1 MLTMPVSPG
10 RDHIGGPAEAEV
22 TLLLY
27 GDYECPY
34 TRKAHRSVKD
44 VQARMGERLRFVFR
58 NFPLEDLHPH
68 ALRSAET
75 AEAAAVLGAFWEMHD
90 LLFEN
95 QKHLEDA
102 DLWAYASELDLDM
115 ARFDNDMEN
124 HVHAERVRE
133 DLLSGERSGV
143 RGTPTFYI
151 NDVRHSG
158 LYDATSLLEA
168 LDEAASM
175 EQRDQ

>member
-1 MLTMPVSPG
+1 MPVSPG
-10 RDHIGGPAEAEV
+10 RDHIRGPADADV
-22 TLLLY
+22 TLVLY

-34 TRKAHRSVKD
+34 TRRAHRSVKD

-68 ALRSAET
+68 AFRAAET
-75 AEAAAVLGAFWEMHD
+75 AEAAAVLGAFWEMHE

-102 DLWAYASELDLDM
+102 DLWAYASELELDM

-143 RGTPTFYI
+143 RGTPTIYI
-151 NDVRHSG
+151 NDAWHNG
-158 LYDATSLLEA
+158 LYDATSLFEA
-168 LDEAASM
+168 LDGAASS
-175 EQRDQ
+175 ERGQR